1 MSNYMDTYRQWCTDP
16 YFDEDTKAELK
27 KMPSRW
33 STSMG
38 ERSMY

>member
-27 KMPSRW
+27 KIEGIRQRSRIVFTD
-33 STSMG
+33 S
-38 ERSMY
+38 

>member
-27 KMPSRW
+27 KIMRA
-33 STSMG
+33 G
-38 ERSMY
+38 